1 MLTHTADMCE
11 RRELGCQL
19 ARVLHFIFG
28 TAAGTKVAQGFCDYV
43 DGTRKKINCDDYK
56 ENTKIHSD
64 LVRLLKH
71 LTLDCVCLRLL
82 TLFLKN

>member
-1 MLTHTADMCE
+1 MLTRTADMCE

-43 DGTRKKINCDDYK
+43 DGTKKKKKRFVVITKKISK
-56 ENTKIHSD
+56 ST
-64 LVRLLKH
+64 V
-71 LTLDCVCLRLL
+71 T
-82 TLFLKN
+82 

>member
-1 MLTHTADMCE
+1 MLTQTADMCE

-43 DGTRKKINCDDYK
+43 DGPTKKK
-56 ENTKIHSD
+56 KD
-64 LVRLLKH
+64 L
-71 LTLDCVCLRLL
+71 
-82 TLFLKN
+82 

>member
-43 DGTRKKINCDDYK
+43 DGTRKKNFVMI
-56 ENTKIHSD
+56 TKKIPKST
-64 LVRLLKH
+64 V
-71 LTLDCVCLRLL
+71 T
-82 TLFLKN
+82 